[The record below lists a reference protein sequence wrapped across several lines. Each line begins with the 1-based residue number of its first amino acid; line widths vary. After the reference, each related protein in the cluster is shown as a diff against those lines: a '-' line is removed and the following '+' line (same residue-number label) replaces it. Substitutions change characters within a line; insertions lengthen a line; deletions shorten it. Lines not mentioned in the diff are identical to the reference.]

1 MYQTLKF
8 FTIMKHTGI
17 CIASLVGGMV
27 LGSALAMLFTPQ
39 SGPELRQS
47 IRDLIVFALCAIMA
61 ILLLLMA
68 LVVWL
73 SEVTGS
79 LILAATLVGAFFAV
93 LSAVIYWLA
102 LKDAIQR
109 IGAKLDTVYDVAHTV
124 QIGYEWVLERL
135 SLWLGQGQRES

>member
-1 MYQTLKF
+1 MSERNSIRGHF
-8 FTIMKHTGI
+8 
-17 CIASLVGGMV
+17 
-27 LGSALAMLFTPQ
+27 GSA
-39 SGPELRQS
+39 
-47 IRDLIVFALCAIMA
+47 LIVFALCAIMA

-79 LILAATLVGAFFAV
+79 LILAATLVGAFFDV